1 MSDPEEV
8 TMGTDPTPPG
18 DEPQPT
24 PPGTDAPAPDTTPP
38 PAETPPAPGPD
49 TPPPDT
55 GTEPAPPPVSDP
67 APPPPESDTSGE
79 GEVVEETT
87 IVEEEVVEF
96 DPDAEGVGEP
106 LGRATTLSDD
116 VAPAGHVQPDADGN
130 PRQHADS
137 NPELGVAPD
146 TLADTPSEAPP
157 TPGEFE
163 PEPVDIDRPDV
174 GTPVTDTPP
183 EGSVTESPAEEE

>member
-24 PPGTDAPAPDTTPP
+24 PPGADAPTPDTTPP

-55 GTEPAPPPVSDP
+55 GTESAPPPVSD
-67 APPPPESDTSGE
+67 PPPPESDTSGE

-87 IVEEEVVEF
+87 VIEEEVVEF
-96 DPDAEGVGEP
+96 DPDAEGIGEP

-116 VAPAGHVQPDADGN
+116 VAPAGHVQPDPDGN
-130 PRQHADS
+130 PRQHGDS

-146 TLADTPSEAPP
+146 TLANTASEAPP
-157 TPGEFE
+157 TPGEYE

-183 EGSVTESPAEEE
+183 EGSVTEPPAEEE

>member
-1 MSDPEEV
+1 
-8 TMGTDPTPPG
+8 
-18 DEPQPT
+18 
-24 PPGTDAPAPDTTPP
+24 
-38 PAETPPAPGPD
+38 
-49 TPPPDT
+49 
-55 GTEPAPPPVSDP
+55 VSDP

-87 IVEEEVVEF
+87 VVEEEVVEF
-96 DPDAEGVGEP
+96 DPDAEGIGEP

-116 VAPAGHVQPDADGN
+116 VAPAGHVQPDPMAT
-130 PRQHADS
+130 RAS
-137 NPELGVAPD
+137 TA
-146 TLADTPSEAPP
+146 TPTRSSAWRPTRSPTRASEAPP

-183 EGSVTESPAEEE
+183 EGSVTEPPAEEE